1 MNRKSIPLNTRSH
14 SRKMSLMTI
23 LVGISCIFITQM
35 LKNQGFSTMG
45 SIITVVIVYL
55 LFLVLIKR
63 STFFLQVLEREEKD
77 NLSFYRSFFSLR
89 ISKKIIKLKSVD
101 KVVIKK
107 YGLRELNIYLIMD
120 DKSSIL
126 LNTFRHKELALS
138 FEQDVKNLIRK

>member
-14 SRKMSLMTI
+14 SRRMSLMTI
-23 LVGISCIFITQM
+23 LVGISCIFITQV

-63 STFFLQVLEREEKD
+63 STFFLQILEREEKD
-77 NLSFYRSFFSLR
+77 KLSFYRSFFTLR
-89 ISKKIIKLKSVD
+89 ISEKIIKLKSVD

-138 FEQDVKNLIRK
+138 FEQDVKNLIR

>member
-23 LVGISCIFITQM
+23 LVGISCIFITQV

-63 STFFLQVLEREEKD
+63 STFFLQILEREEKD
-77 NLSFYRSFFSLR
+77 KLSFYRSFFSLR
-89 ISKKIIKLKSVD
+89 ISEKIIKLKSVD
-101 KVVIKK
+101 RVVIKK